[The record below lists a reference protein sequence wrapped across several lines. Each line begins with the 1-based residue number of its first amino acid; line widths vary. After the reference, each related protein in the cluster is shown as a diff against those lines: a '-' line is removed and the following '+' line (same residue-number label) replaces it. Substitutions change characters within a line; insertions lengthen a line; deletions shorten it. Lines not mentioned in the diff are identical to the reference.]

1 MREKQQSP
9 RIPENNAGEECGP
22 RLEGPG
28 KRMGKDLMNRRRIQL
43 LGPCSTPRSSTARS
57 SSVIP
62 PTTMRAR
69 ELSLSPS
76 LLLLPPPPPLPVYPW

>member
-1 MREKQQSP
+1 MREEQQLP

-43 LGPCSTPRSSTARS
+43 LGPCSTRRSSTARS
-57 SSVIP
+57 SSVNVP

-69 ELSLSPS
+69 ELSLSLS
-76 LLLLPPPPPLPVYPW
+76 LLLLPLTV